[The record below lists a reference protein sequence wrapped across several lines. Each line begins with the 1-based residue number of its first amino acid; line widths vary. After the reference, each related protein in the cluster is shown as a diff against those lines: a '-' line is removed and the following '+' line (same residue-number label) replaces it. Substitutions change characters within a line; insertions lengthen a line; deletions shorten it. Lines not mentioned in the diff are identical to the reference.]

1 MKKDIL
7 RAFLIT
13 LLLFSPLISEGFT
26 KNVFSTKLHSA
37 IIVIDVGHGG
47 SDPGKVS
54 PDGIEEK
61 NINLAIAKYL
71 QDYLIAQDYTVF
83 LTRDTDRGLY
93 DENVSNKKRS
103 DLNNGIQFFKEK
115 NADLVISIH
124 QNSYPDPSQHGAQ
137 AFYYKGNDESKTL
150 AKQIQKSLLGI
161 DPTNKRVEKAND
173 SYYLLKHTS
182 VPAVIVECGFLSNPD
197 ETAML
202 TDSNYQKD
210 IAYSISVGICRYL
223 NSR

>member
-26 KNVFSTKLHSA
+26 ENVFSTKLHSA

-83 LTRDTDRGLY
+83 LTRGFMMKMFPT
-93 DENVSNKKRS
+93 KK
-103 DLNNGIQFFKEK
+103 
-115 NADLVISIH
+115 
-124 QNSYPDPSQHGAQ
+124 DP
-137 AFYYKGNDESKTL
+137 
-150 AKQIQKSLLGI
+150 I
-161 DPTNKRVEKAND
+161 
-173 SYYLLKHTS
+173 
-182 VPAVIVECGFLSNPD
+182 
-197 ETAML
+197 L
-202 TDSNYQKD
+202 TT
-210 IAYSISVGICRYL
+210 AYSVSKKKTPIL
-223 NSR
+223 